1 MNYKYVSLLVII
13 LLILFGTT
21 FAQKT
26 VNDFKIDEQYNKAYA
41 GFYQSIFLNKHNDSG
56 IAIFQKN
63 PKGIEENASG
73 FGHLIHK
80 DPKDY
85 FNSSEYYKLS
95 QNKDGSYN
103 FTDREYGEHGIVEVV
118 SYAGESY
125 IVVFW
130 AKEYSNVHRSELHP
144 VLINFNKINN
154 LSIVQ

>member
-1 MNYKYVSLLVII
+1 
-13 LLILFGTT
+13 
-21 FAQKT
+21 
-26 VNDFKIDEQYNKAYA
+26 
-41 GFYQSIFLNKHNDSG
+41 
-56 IAIFQKN
+56 
-63 PKGIEENASG
+63 
-73 FGHLIHK
+73 
-80 DPKDY
+80 
-85 FNSSEYYKLS
+85 LS

-154 LSIVQ
+154 LSIVK